1 VRELRLVVETVD
13 LAAILGNGSE
23 RDNIVEIE
31 SQCRVYVVNKR
42 LHILFGASVEGNDS
56 ESETAATETLENALV
71 VFNGG
76 TAVARGVVTTTW
88 APPDKRPLRISTP
101 MEPFPTPVI
110 RAFLSL
116 NVVPDVAISCRTS
129 KYTPVR
135 LELYSHWVP
144 IRRLR

>member
-1 VRELRLVVETVD
+1 MPRTVVKTVD
-13 LAAILGNGSE
+13 LTAILRNGSKG
-23 RDNIVEIE
+23 DNMVKIK
-31 SQCRVYVVNKR
+31 SQCRVNVVNQH
-42 LHILFGASVEGNDS
+42 LHILSGALVEGNNS
-56 ESETAATETLENALV
+56 KSGTTAVETLGNSQV
-71 VFNGG
+71 VFNCG
-76 TAVARGVVTTTW
+76 TAVARGGDNNM
-88 APPDKRPLRISTP
+88 ALPDKRPLRISTP

-129 KYTPVR
+129 KYTPIK